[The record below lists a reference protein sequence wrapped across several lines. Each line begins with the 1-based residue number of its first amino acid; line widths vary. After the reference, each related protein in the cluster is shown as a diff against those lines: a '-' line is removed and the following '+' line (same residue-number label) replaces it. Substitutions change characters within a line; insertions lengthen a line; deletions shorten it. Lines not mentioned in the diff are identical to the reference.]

1 MKSIRVGRTL
11 LAAGVAGLMAAS
23 AWAQTPA
30 AGQGNVT
37 MGSVA
42 MDIPVE
48 MIKRMSALTNYL
60 ARSTNLDIR
69 FRPSPNLGS
78 AVDDLGSGQTQ
89 IAYLTPVAYIDA
101 RKKHGVIPL
110 VAPTTDGKP
119 HFSLV
124 IGAKAGSAI
133 KTAADLKG
141 KRFAFGDE
149 KALLQR
155 AAVESMGLKASDFS
169 HVAYLKHY
177 DNIAKALLAGDFDGG
192 ILLHSTA
199 EAFKSKGIVV
209 IDSTPPLPSY
219 IFAVHPGMPV
229 ATRNQLRDAL
239 LALKKG
245 AVTKQPVQ
253 SQFGWHVIM
262 LDDTR
267 EVAPPDFDKVKENV
281 RGIMQNR
288 QIEKYLAD
296 LKSAAKIEIKDEQ
309 PAAPSVM
316 QPEKKEAQKPE

>member
-1 MKSIRVGRTL
+1 MKSKHAMKTL
-11 LAAGVAGLMAAS
+11 LAALFAGVTLAS
-23 AWAQTPA
+23 APSVRAQTAP
-30 AGQGNVT
+30 QTEVT

-48 MIKRMSALTNYL
+48 MIKRLSALTNYL
-60 ARSTNLDIR
+60 SLTTGLNVR

-78 AVDDLGSGQTQ
+78 AVDDLGKGQTQ

-101 RKKHGVIPL
+101 HRKYGVVPL

-124 IGAKAGSAI
+124 IATKAGSGI
-133 KTAADLKG
+133 RTPADLKG

-169 HVAYLKHY
+169 HFAYLKHY
-177 DNIAKALLAGDFDGG
+177 DNISKALLAGDFDGG
-192 ILLHSTA
+192 ILLNSTA
-199 EAFKSKGIVV
+199 ETFKSKGIVV

-219 IFAVHPGMPV
+219 IIAVHPGMPV

-239 LALKKG
+239 LALRKSTPEST
-245 AVTKQPVQ
+245 AT
-253 SQFGWHVIM
+253 
-262 LDDTR
+262 L
-267 EVAPPDFDKVKENV
+267 EAFDKAYDGFVVVE
-281 RGIMQNR
+281 
-288 QIEKYLAD
+288 D
-296 LKSAAKIEIKDEQ
+296 SAYDPIRKLI
-309 PAAPSVM
+309 APF
-316 QPEKKEAQKPE
+316 QK